1 MKRQKIDVPD
11 LHFRALQKFVK
22 QGDTLLKARVYHM
35 RNVGSY
41 DNEHV
46 LNTLLDL
53 MERVQALG
61 ERKGKDGPRFENERD
76 QARKFL
82 EAAYLQAQESP
93 YYQTF
98 SAPERKHI
106 EAGVYFNSLEGDSSL
121 SKKLA
126 GRVSDGMTSPLPSLD
141 ASDSAMT
148 FDTEKE
154 VKA

>member
-1 MKRQKIDVPD
+1 MKKQKIAVPD

-46 LNTLLDL
+46 LNALLEL
-53 MERVQALG
+53 VERVQALG
-61 ERKGKDGPRFENERD
+61 ERKGKDGTRFENERE
-76 QARKFL
+76 QALEFL
-82 EAAYLQAQESP
+82 YAAYLQAQESK
-93 YYQTF
+93 YYQSF

-106 EAGVYFNSLEGDSSL
+106 EAGVYFNSLEGDESL

-126 GRVSDGMTSPLPSLD
+126 GRVSDGTTSPLPSLD

-148 FDTEKE
+148 FDTAEE
-154 VKA
+154 VKS